1 MKIRLAVALVLP
13 ALSVVAPSAQAQ
25 SKRLFAGVGIIADND
40 QTNSR
45 LTETTA
51 TSWSVVGGFE
61 VTPHLG
67 VRLMIDA
74 PREVS
79 KTVEGVY
86 PQPSALPIH
95 TRLTRTRRS
104 MTYGVLGD
112 WHGQLAPR
120 LRLAL
125 TFGLATVTHDSE
137 TVSVREEIMP
147 DGTPLPLP
155 NLRQTHAFPWSAF
168 PVGVEVPVQFGRAIE
183 IVPEFRFFYFM
194 LSDSPEPYILKTGLG
209 IRWRF

>member
-1 MKIRLAVALVLP
+1 M
-13 ALSVVAPSAQAQ
+13 
-25 SKRLFAGVGIIADND
+25 FAGVGIIADND

-61 VTPHLG
+61 ATRHLG
-67 VRLMIDA
+67 FRVMIDA

-86 PQPSALPIH
+86 KQPSALPIH

-120 LRLAL
+120 LRVAF
-125 TFGLATVTHDSE
+125 TFGLATVTHDEES
-137 TVSVREEIMP
+137 VSVREEIRP
-147 DGTPLPLP
+147 DGTASPLP
-155 NLRQTHAFPWSAF
+155 NERQTYAFPWMTI
-168 PVGVEVPVQFGRAIE
+168 PIGVELPILIGRAVE
-183 IVPEFRFFYFM
+183 VVPEFRLFHF
-194 LSDSPEPYILKTGLG
+194 LASDSPKPYILRAGAG